1 MLYNINARERK
12 VNSIRIYNP
21 TLRRGFILEYRKYF
35 ILLYIFLIAILY
47 FIVPGVIM
55 EYFIVVPLIIGG
67 IISIWPRY
75 NSRITIKDSKLNIY
89 QKQLLIHQISVNE
102 VISIEFDIA
111 YDWEI
116 YQKVLK
122 VTIISNNSSLNFII
136 SASSSTKLMNKYL
149 KLFLL
154 LVHNGY
160 AYKNSDLEFW
170 QPYLK
175 LNEFDEQ
182 LTRKG
187 NL

>member
-1 MLYNINARERK
+1 MLYNINAGERK
-12 VNSIRIYNP
+12 VNSIRIYYP
-21 TLRRGFILEYRKYF
+21 TLSKGFILEYRKYF
-35 ILLYIFLIAILY
+35 ILIYIFMIAILY
-47 FIVPGVIM
+47 FIVPGVIL

-75 NSRITIKDSKLNIY
+75 NGRITIKDSNLSIY

-102 VISIEFDIA
+102 VISIEFDIS

-122 VTIISNNSSLNFII
+122 VIIISNNASLNFII
-136 SASSSTKLMNKYL
+136 SAGSSTKLMNKYL

-160 AYKNSDLEFW
+160 TYKTSNLEFW
-170 QPYLK
+170 QPYLQ
-175 LNEFDEQ
+175 LIGFDEK
-182 LTRKG
+182 LTRIG
-187 NL
+187 D